1 MKLGS
6 ITIDPVR
13 DGVAVI
19 PPSMAYTDKDEG
31 AWAPHRQFLD
41 ADGNLSMALGGFL
54 VRDSSSDR
62 VVLVDA
68 GVGNITRGPFIGG
81 ELLASLAALGVQP
94 EDVTDV
100 VFTHLHFDHVGW
112 ATQQGEI
119 VFTNATYRCDE
130 RDWTHFVGP
139 VGPGAS
145 PGDSHRP
152 DEGATRKLEPIAGR
166 LETWS
171 GGGSL
176 LPGID
181 LMDGAGHTP
190 GSTIVVLSSGTERAM
205 LLGDVVHCPVELLD
219 DEWNG
224 MADVDPEL
232 ARRTRLALARELEGD
247 DVPVAAAHFE
257 GLRFGRLLA
266 GEGSRSWRFD

>member
-1 MKLGS
+1 VKIGTLS
-6 ITIDPVR
+6 IEPVR
-13 DGVAVI
+13 DGVAVV
-19 PPSMAYTDKDEG
+19 PPSMAYTDKND
-31 AWAPHRQFLD
+31 ADWAAHRQFLD
-41 ADGNLSMALGGFL
+41 ADGNLAMALGGFL
-54 VRDSSSDR
+54 VRDERSDR

-94 EDVTDV
+94 GDVTDV

-119 VFTNATYRCDE
+119 VFPNATYRCDE

-139 VGPGAS
+139 DP
-145 PGDSHRP
+145 
-152 DEGATRKLEPIAGR
+152 GATRKLEPIADR
-166 LETWS
+166 VETWS

-219 DEWNG
+219 DEWDG

-232 ARRTRLALARELEGD
+232 ARRTRLALARELEGQ

-266 GEGSRSWRFD
+266 GQGSRSWRFD